1 MNHRSKIG
9 YTVFGAVIM
18 LFGITVGSIVSPPLV
33 APRDGSFDEV
43 RCATLTVVGE
53 GGQVAIRLSALK
65 NEVIIYDA
73 KGEPAIRLAALG
85 TSNSVMVHD
94 SDERKGSIAIA
105 DNQGNYAV
113 HLAADAARNRVI
125 VYDTSGRPALGL
137 YADGYGNNVLI
148 YDKEH
153 KVRWR
158 SP

>member
-1 MNHRSKIG
+1 M
-9 YTVFGAVIM
+9 
-18 LFGITVGSIVSPPLV
+18 
-33 APRDGSFDEV
+33 
-43 RCATLTVVGE
+43 
-53 GGQVAIRLSALK
+53 
-65 NEVIIYDA
+65 
-73 KGEPAIRLAALG
+73 AIRLAALG

-105 DNQGNYAV
+105 DNRGNYAV
-113 HLAADAARNRVI
+113 HLAADTARNRVM

-137 YADGYGNNVLI
+137 YADGYGNNVSV